1 MGERLKDLSLPPYG
15 LFQSYASMGMVAFSM
30 RKWIKQIFDLN
41 GKPRDVQ
48 NLVEDVVEL
57 FNAWEKD
64 KESNKLEFR
73 FETKE
78 SRNVCETLVKT
89 FKLNNLK
96 GYSEISSLTDARR
109 AFRYGY
115 LTEKGFPLWSLKYYD
130 ESIKDGMKT
139 LLGNVL
145 RIIETDNTR
154 DPKLLNDTLD
164 SFQTYKFELG
174 NYLNDAEAFKKG
186 FENYLLQLPNINFRD
201 EEFDEAFGYL
211 EQHLENS
218 RGLWSEEE
226 VSKEMSNW
234 RAYKS
239 QEENVRITIELIGKI
254 NDIEDC
260 KKYLAHGDS
269 RIVDAAEDRIRFLS
283 LQQKIPSEP
292 IPQPGNIQTSQYAQK
307 RSNAINKVK
316 SISDVTKAR
325 KLLQRIC
332 EDENVAERIIDLI
345 NNFDA

>member
-1 MGERLKDLSLPPYG
+1 
-15 LFQSYASMGMVAFSM
+15 
-30 RKWIKQIFDLN
+30 
-41 GKPRDVQ
+41 
-48 NLVEDVVEL
+48 
-57 FNAWEKD
+57 
-64 KESNKLEFR
+64 
-73 FETKE
+73 
-78 SRNVCETLVKT
+78 
-89 FKLNNLK
+89 
-96 GYSEISSLTDARR
+96 
-109 AFRYGY
+109 
-115 LTEKGFPLWSLKYYD
+115 
-130 ESIKDGMKT
+130 
-139 LLGNVL
+139 
-145 RIIETDNTR
+145 
-154 DPKLLNDTLD
+154 
-164 SFQTYKFELG
+164 
-174 NYLNDAEAFKKG
+174 
-186 FENYLLQLPNINFRD
+186 
-201 EEFDEAFGYL
+201 
-211 EQHLENS
+211 
-218 RGLWSEEE
+218 
-226 VSKEMSNW
+226 MSNW

-260 KKYLAHGDS
+260 KKYLAHGDY